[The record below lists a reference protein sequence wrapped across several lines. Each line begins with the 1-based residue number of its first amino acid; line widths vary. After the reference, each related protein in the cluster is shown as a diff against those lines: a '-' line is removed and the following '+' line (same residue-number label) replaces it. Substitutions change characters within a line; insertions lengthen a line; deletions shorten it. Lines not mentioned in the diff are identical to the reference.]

1 MSCSFE
7 PDVLRLDDG
16 ELSTERRYLIE
27 VHLAVCPSCARI
39 EETLDLVEQ
48 TLRGAPETPLGVI
61 GPALAALA
69 PRKRYVK
76 RVTIAAA
83 LLIAASLAL
92 LPGRESA
99 PLTPVVELPQADR
112 PHPGHVDQRED
123 LPLPQATT
131 SLRDLIAGADLAIP
145 DEARR
150 VADRVVAAGAP
161 GSAALARMLADPELA
176 PRALTVA
183 SFAPR
188 ARYVEPAAGLLA
200 DPEFGPAAARL
211 LGQIGSPHAVPAL
224 EHALDGPHAIE
235 AREALVAIGGESA
248 ATVLARRSGDDAAM
262 LDALVRTAPA
272 HAAVLWTE
280 PDAPAFD
287 RVLLQR
293 RDLLLPALRQIA
305 GGRDPRRAA
314 AAALLLGRVGDAKS
328 VALLRRLARDL
339 RTRSAAVEAL
349 VAIGTLP
356 ALEAAIAV
364 CYRAGSESGL
374 EAHFGGARAAE
385 SILLRTLDTGTLET
399 GTLETG
405 TVAQQSA
412 ALRLLAHCGG
422 DAALD
427 RIEQTEWRGGLVRD
441 ALVAAGMIGTPRA
454 VAVLLRW
461 RNRAALRP
469 ALIDAL
475 GATGQAAAVPYL
487 RSLEERDATRAAMAL
502 GSIAHTDSVRALIEL
517 LDYDRGATAAANAL
531 AQMPARLVVP
541 VLLESLARR
550 SVARRAHDVLVR
562 MTGMD
567 LGREPETW
575 RRWWNTRS

>member
-1 MSCSFE
+1 VSCSFE

-16 ELSTERRYLIE
+16 ELSTERRYLVE
-27 VHLAVCPSCARI
+27 AHLAICPSCARI
-39 EETLDLVEQ
+39 EDSLDLVEQ
-48 TLRGAPETPLGVI
+48 TLRAAPAAPLGVV
-61 GPALAALA
+61 GPALATLA
-69 PRKRYVK
+69 PRKRK
-76 RVTIAAA
+76 WMRVAAAAA
-83 LLIAASLAL
+83 LLIATSLAL
-92 LPGRESA
+92 FRTPEST
-99 PLTPVVELPQADR
+99 PRTPVVELPQPDR
-112 PHPGHVDQRED
+112 PHPSHIDPPAD

-131 SLRDLIAGADLAIP
+131 SLRELIASADLDIP

-161 GSAALARMLADPELA
+161 GSAVLARMLADPALA
-176 PRALTVA
+176 RRALTVA

-188 ARYVEPAAGLLA
+188 VRYVEPAAELLA
-200 DPEFGPAAARL
+200 DPAFGPAAARL

-224 EHALDGPHAIE
+224 DRALDGPQAIE

-248 ATVLARRSGDDAAM
+248 ATVLARRTGDDAAM

-272 HAAVLWTE
+272 HAALLWTD

-287 RVLLQR
+287 RVLRQR
-293 RDLLLPALRQIA
+293 RDLLLPALREIA

-314 AAALLLGRVGDAKS
+314 AAALLLGRAGDAES

-349 VAIGTLP
+349 VATGTLP
-356 ALEAAIAV
+356 ALEAAIAI

-385 SILLRTLDTGTLET
+385 AILLRTLDG
-399 GTLETG
+399 G

-487 RSLEERDATRAAMAL
+487 RSLEERDAARAATAL

-550 SVARRAHDVLVR
+550 SVARRAHEVLVQ